1 MDIHLDNA
9 VGYAPYPGVQSNG
22 NPDTG
27 AVEGGRTRTKD
38 VQAKA
43 SGGVSQNPL
52 SLKDITTLIT
62 TMDMER
68 GNLVRVLDSVSN
80 ENSLRSLLKHM
91 Q

>member
-1 MDIHLDNA
+1 M
-9 VGYAPYPGVQSNG
+9 
-22 NPDTG
+22 
-27 AVEGGRTRTKD
+27 
-38 VQAKA
+38 
-43 SGGVSQNPL
+43 SQNPL